1 MIKNNQYVVDRLY
14 TDIVTTDVIDKDET
28 IIIYNNSS
36 GGGGLTTEQALKLAG
51 IQSGAEVNQNAFSFV
66 TLPSGTITTLAAISK
81 TDSLKISGV
90 SPINIT
96 IDENRNLIFSLD
108 NTSTTVHQHANMD
121 ALNLL
126 SVVDGKLQITGDVYS
141 TGELSAYGIG
151 TGSGGSVTE
160 LKQLVDVVDTLT
172 PVDKDV
178 LYFDSS
184 LGMWTTIASSSLQ
197 TDLGSIQT
205 DLNAITS
212 KVPNWDLA
220 YTNAHTHA
228 NKTILDSIT
237 SSSAPAIGHLFL
249 SGTGTVEDPYYLYT
263 DVEFYSE
270 KGISAYGI
278 GSGGSSSGGLI
289 QTVYGYA
296 GLDAVYDD
304 ANYTETFNAYTINR
318 LHSRVSL
325 VESGSAMSITTIGT
339 GNAVTSLT
347 KSGTVI
353 TVNLGNSFS
362 LSGHTHTFN
371 ALTDKPTTLS
381 GYGIVDAVDIT
392 TYGNHVISNLHLTDA
407 QRNVLA
413 LLSVVDGKLKS
424 TADFYSEGE
433 ISAYGIGT
441 SGGGSGSISSVY
453 GSTNLGGTY
462 TDSNLTDTF
471 NAYTINLINVNLNDA
486 ISRISGVEGNITT
499 INSTTTDLGSRITTL
514 EGGSAT
520 SIITTGIGNAITS
533 VTKAGTVLTFAKGST
548 FVLTNDSRLTN
559 ARYNPYA
566 LTFTGYLSAVYDGSN
581 SVSIALPTK
590 LSQFTNDIGAGTS
603 ITKAQVEAVLTGTI
617 TSHTHNYLTGNQTIS
632 VTGDATGSGTTSIAL
647 TLANS
652 GVTAGTYRSVTVDV
666 KGRVT
671 GGTNP
676 TTLAGYGIIDAATL
690 THTHNYAGSSSVGG
704 AANSVANALTFSGY
718 STLSYNGST
727 AVTIPIPNNTNQLTN
742 GAGFITSSGNAAT
755 ATALSS
761 SRTFALTGVV
771 TGTVTSNLTSGFT
784 INTSISANSIALG
797 TNTVGNYAATVGI
810 SGNGLTITGSAGE
823 GTAYTINSNATNLNT
838 ASTIVFRDISGNFSA
853 ETITAALSGN
863 ATTST
868 TLQTIRTLWG
878 QSFNGSSNVTGALSS
893 VTDITMSG
901 TLNLGSA
908 QFIYDAISNTIRVQ
922 KSDGSAIGFYSTGE
936 VASYGVGSNG
946 GTSYINSAL
955 NILTTNDDA
964 AGINLLKIT
973 NNGSDV
979 LKYTRKYNGYNTYDL
994 ILGSWSSIQA
1004 SNRLDFYA
1012 NQIFFNTNNT
1022 YYQSSL
1028 NVNRI
1033 GDASSTSTQK
1043 NSYPIVFQTS
1053 VWNGSSQ
1060 SRIYHSI
1067 KSIASTTV
1075 NGSTR
1080 LSFITNTDEVG
1091 QNGTE
1096 IMAMDTV
1103 GVKITGTITSTGS
1116 GTFNGGSFS
1125 SLRSLKTIHKD
1136 WQGNALL
1143 EISKFKVRDF
1153 NYNGRLNYDRTLGLI
1168 VDEIPESIGDYILM
1182 GENRDSVNL
1191 YSLHALSILAHQ
1203 EEKIRI
1209 EQLEQE
1215 VLELKQK
1222 INQLEIIK

>member
-36 GGGGLTTEQALKLAG
+36 GGGLTTEQALKLAG

-81 TDSLKISGV
+81 TDTLKISGT

-96 IDENRNLIFSLD
+96 IDENRNLTFSLD
-108 NTSTTVHQHANMD
+108 SSYPTVHQHTNMD

-126 SVVDGKLQITGDVYS
+126 SIVDGKLQIIGDVYS
-141 TGELSAYGIG
+141 TGEMSAYGLGIGGGSSATDLNALTDVTLTSLLPNDLLYYNGSFWVNTPVSSFLSSYATQSWVNSRISTLGCLTGVVLTNPVVNDTLVYNGTNWVNSTTGGGGNILSHIFYDAINNRLYTDVDFYSEGSISAYGIG
-151 TGSGGSVTE
+151 TGQSSGGASTLYQLTDVSENNANDGVLGAIEGSVLKYNSTTSHWEAMDLVSTLSTKWTTNNTSISHWDNAYTHSLISGGS
-160 LKQLVDVVDTLT
+160 
-172 PVDKDV
+172 
-178 LYFDSS
+178 
-184 LGMWTTIASSSLQ
+184 TIH
-197 TDLGSIQT
+197 
-205 DLNAITS
+205 
-212 KVPNWDLA
+212 
-220 YTNAHTHA
+220 HTHS
-228 NKTILDSIT
+228 NKSLLDSI
-237 SSSAPAIGHLFL
+237 SQENIDVLLHLFYDDATDTIKVDKGFW
-249 SGTGTVEDPYYLYT
+249 STGE
-263 DVEFYSE
+263 
-270 KGISAYGI
+270 ISAYGI
-278 GSGGSSSGGLI
+278 GSGGSGTVTSLSQLTDVINTLSPINGDVLYFDSTESKWVNKASSLL
-289 QTVYGYA
+289 QPSLT
-296 GLDAVYDD
+296 
-304 ANYTETFNAYTINR
+304 NYYTKTETDTKYALIDHVHTFA
-318 LHSRVSL
+318 SL
-325 VESGSAMSITTIGT
+325 TSKPTTIGGYGITDAVLTTDSRLSNARYNPYAITFTGYSSAIYDGSNAVIVALPTKVSDLSNDSGFLTGITKSQIEAVLTGTITSHNHNYLT
-339 GNAVTSLT
+339 GNQTITISGDVTGSGSTSISLT
-347 KSGTVI
+347 LANSGVTIGTYKSVTVDAKGRVTAGT
-353 TVNLGNSFS
+353 N
-362 LSGHTHTFN
+362 
-371 ALTDKPTTLS
+371 PTTLS
-381 GYGIVDAVDIT
+381 GYGIVDAA
-392 TYGNHVISNLHLTDA
+392 NL
-407 QRNVLA
+407 V
-413 LLSVVDGKLKS
+413 
-424 TADFYSEGE
+424 
-433 ISAYGIGT
+433 
-441 SGGGSGSISSVY
+441 
-453 GSTNLGGTY
+453 
-462 TDSNLTDTF
+462 
-471 NAYTINLINVNLNDA
+471 
-486 ISRISGVEGNITT
+486 
-499 INSTTTDLGSRITTL
+499 
-514 EGGSAT
+514 
-520 SIITTGIGNAITS
+520 
-533 VTKAGTVLTFAKGST
+533 
-548 FVLTNDSRLTN
+548 
-559 ARYNPYA
+559 
-566 LTFTGYLSAVYDGSN
+566 
-581 SVSIALPTK
+581 
-590 LSQFTNDIGAGTS
+590 
-603 ITKAQVEAVLTGTI
+603 
-617 TSHTHNYLTGNQTIS
+617 
-632 VTGDATGSGTTSIAL
+632 
-647 TLANS
+647 
-652 GVTAGTYRSVTVDV
+652 
-666 KGRVT
+666 
-671 GGTNP
+671 
-676 TTLAGYGIIDAATL
+676 
-690 THTHNYAGSSSVGG
+690 HTHNYAGSSSAGG
-704 AANSVANALTFSGY
+704 KANSVANKLTFSGY
-718 STLSYNGST
+718 SSLSYDGST

-771 TGTVTSNLTSGFT
+771 TGTIASDLTSGFT

-797 TNTVGNYAATVGI
+797 TNTVGNYAATIGV

-823 GTAYTINSNATNLNT
+823 GTAYTVNSNATNLNT
-838 ASTIVFRDISGNFSA
+838 ASTVVFRDVNGNFSA
-853 ETITAALSGN
+853 GTITAALSGN

-901 TLNLGSA
+901 ILNLGSA
-908 QFIYDAISNTIRVQ
+908 QFIYDATSNTIRVQ
-922 KSDGSAIGFYSTGE
+922 KSDGTAIGFYSTGE
-936 VASYGVGSNG
+936 VASYGVGSAG
-946 GTSYINSAL
+946 GTSYINAAL
-955 NILTTNDDA
+955 NILTTNNDA

-979 LKYTRKYNGYNTYDL
+979 LKYTRKYNGYDTYDL

-1043 NSYPIVFQTS
+1043 NSYPLVFQTS
-1053 VWNGSSQ
+1053 IWNGSSQ
-1060 SRIYHSI
+1060 YRIYHSI
-1067 KSIASTTV
+1067 KATASTTI

-1080 LSFITNTDEVG
+1080 LSFIANTDEVG

-1096 IMAMDTV
+1096 IMAMDPV

-1116 GTFNGGSFS
+1116 GTFTGGSFS
-1125 SLRSLKTIHKD
+1125 SLRSLKTIHND